1 MSGQGCQGCLERDAR
16 IAALEA
22 QVAALKR
29 DLDELK
35 ARQSRTPSN
44 SSTPPSTVHP
54 HAKPVRPR
62 PPASKDRGGQLGHA
76 KHDRPLLPIKQCHAV
91 IPRRPCH
98 CRRCGR
104 RLTGHDPQP
113 LRHQVWEIPEIQPYV
128 TEYQRHRLICA
139 VCGATTTAPLPV
151 GVPTG
156 QSGPRLVAFTA
167 LLLAFF
173 RQSKRRAALFLS
185 AMLGQPC
192 STGLTV
198 KLQAVATDA
207 LRPCYDELTA
217 ALPDQ
222 PHVHADE
229 SPTKQGTAKAWLW
242 TVVAASFTVF
252 TLRLSRGAEVIKELL
267 TATFPGVVT
276 GDRAKMY
283 LWVPKLQWCWAHL
296 KRAFQAMAD
305 AGRQAQAIGER
316 LLDLTRQLFRCRHRA
331 RDGDLSPVGLKRH
344 LHRLYGAVYLALE
357 EGLQC
362 GHAPTAATCRQ
373 LLDRYDTLW
382 TFVDHPGVEP
392 TNNAAERALR
402 QAVIWRKLSFG
413 TQSAA
418 GSRFVETLLTVI
430 ETCRQQGRDLFAFV
444 TDAIGC
450 HFAAQPAPSLLPK
463 V

>member
-16 IAALEA
+16 ITVLEA

-35 ARQSRTPSN
+35 ACQRCTPSN

-54 HAKPVRPR
+54 HAQPARPR
-62 PPASKDRGGQLGHA
+62 PPARPQRGGQLGHA
-76 KHDRPLLPIKQCHAV
+76 QHDRPLRPSQQGHAV
-91 IPRRPCH
+91 IPLRPCP

-113 LRHQVWEIPEIQPYV
+113 LRHLVWELPASTPSV
-128 TEYQRHRLICA
+128 TEYQRHRLHCA
-139 VCGATTTAPLPV
+139 AGGATTTAPLPA

-167 LLLAFF
+167 LLLAFL

-185 AMLGQPC
+185 AMRGQSC

-207 LRPCYDELTA
+207 LRPCYAELTT

-222 PHVHADE
+222 PHVPAAE

-242 TVVAASFTVF
+242 TVVAASFTVL

-267 TATFPGVVT
+267 TATFAGVVT

-296 KRAFQAMAD
+296 KWDFQARAD
-305 AGRQAQAIGER
+305 AGRQAQAIGEG
-316 LLDLTRQLFRCRHRA
+316 LLDLTRQLFRCRQRA

-344 LHRLYGAVYLALE
+344 LHRLDGAVYLALA

-362 GHAPTAATCRQ
+362 GHAPTAATCRE
-373 LLDRYDTLW
+373 LLNR
-382 TFVDHPGVEP
+382 
-392 TNNAAERALR
+392 
-402 QAVIWRKLSFG
+402 
-413 TQSAA
+413 
-418 GSRFVETLLTVI
+418 
-430 ETCRQQGRDLFAFV
+430 
-444 TDAIGC
+444 
-450 HFAAQPAPSLLPK
+450 
-463 V
+463 